1 VLCSDSMNPTSYQA
15 WSEQG
20 AIADERFGYFGRLW
34 TWVSSI
40 CAVWP
45 GADQDRFLGPF
56 DHRTANPVLVVGN
69 QFDPAT
75 RYQGAQRLHNL
86 MPNSFLLTV
95 HGWGHGAIFLS
106 RCVDQVEARYL
117 LQKLTPVRGK
127 ICQQDDVPFAPRAA
141 SQAAAELRVSV
152 IRDLI
157 PWRVV
162 RR

>member
-1 VLCSDSMNPTSYQA
+1 
-15 WSEQG
+15 
-20 AIADERFGYFGRLW
+20 
-34 TWVSSI
+34 
-40 CAVWP
+40 
-45 GADQDRFLGPF
+45 
-56 DHRTANPVLVVGN
+56 
-69 QFDPAT
+69 
-75 RYQGAQRLHNL
+75 

-106 RCVDQVEARYL
+106 HCVDQVEARYL

-127 ICQQDDVPFAPRAA
+127 ICQQDDVPFARRRAS
-141 SQAAAELRVSV
+141 SQAAAERRVSV